1 MATDPLSLNRQ
12 ILRLSG
18 LSSGMDTEYVIKG
31 LMMHDQA
38 RVDKQNQAKTKLE
51 WQSDAYRDVNLQ
63 LRNFREKYLSV
74 LSPETNMFSSS
85 AYNIFDVAMLDDTNA
100 VTITANSSAATG
112 KVKIDS
118 ITQLAAAATASS
130 AGICTDD
137 TLDKDTALKD
147 LNLAT
152 PLQFVDNKI
161 SFSINGQTFEFADDT
176 SVSDMMKEINMN
188 DDADVTIRYSD
199 LTKGF
204 TISSNETGSSS
215 TVEIV
220 NLTGNAFAAT
230 DSAFGIA
237 EGTFNG
243 QDAKLHI
250 EDIEVI
256 QSKNSF
262 TIDGINYTL
271 NDTSATSISFNVE
284 RDVDSTVDKIKD
296 FIDAYNELVSDL
308 NEKISE
314 KQYSAYKPLTD
325 EQKEAMNEKDIELWE
340 EKAKSGLLYNNS
352 DVSTL
357 LNKMRDGFYTNV
369 EGVGKSPADIGLK
382 TGLWYE
388 KGKITIDETQL
399 RKALQNNPDEVTD
412 LLVSKSSAEDA
423 TEQFKQSGLIARIST
438 ALANYTDKTTDVSL
452 KNLSEN
458 IRSIENR
465 IEDMMDRMTLKE
477 DALWKKY
484 TAMETAMSK
493 LNSQSSWLQAQMSS
507 LSGQA

>member
-1 MATDPLSLNRQ
+1 MATDPVSLNRQ

-18 LSSGMDTEYVIKG
+18 LSSGMDTEYIIQG

-38 RVDKQNQAKTKLE
+38 RVDKQNQAKTKME
-51 WQSDAYRDVNLQ
+51 WQSDAFRDVNLQ

-74 LSPETNMFSSS
+74 LSETNMFSTS
-85 AYNIFDVAMLDDTNA
+85 AYNIFDVTMLDDTKA
-100 VTITANSSAATG
+100 VTITANSSAAAS
-112 KVKIDS
+112 KLKIDS
-118 ITQLAAAATASS
+118 ITQLATAATASS
-130 AGICTDD
+130 TGICTDD

-161 SFSINGQTFEFADDT
+161 SFEINGQTFEFTDDT

-204 TISSNETGSSS
+204 TISANETGSTS

-220 NLTGNAFAAT
+220 NVTGNAFSAI

-237 EGTFNG
+237 EGTFTG

-250 EDIEVI
+250 EGIEVI
-256 QSKNSF
+256 RSQNSF

-308 NEKISE
+308 NEKLSE
-314 KQYSAYKPLTD
+314 KQYSAYQPLTD
-325 EQKEAMNEKDIELWE
+325 EQKEAMNEEDIELWE

-352 DVSTL
+352 DISTL
-357 LNKMRDGFYTNV
+357 LNTMRNGFYTNV

-399 RKALQNNPDEVTD
+399 REALQNNPDEVTD
-412 LLVSKSSAEDA
+412 LLVTKSSSEDA
-423 TEQFKQSGLIARIST
+423 TEQFNQSGLISRIST
-438 ALANYTDKTTDVSL
+438 ALANYTEQTTDVSL
-452 KNLSEN
+452 KNLTEN
-458 IRSIENR
+458 IRTIENR
-465 IEDMMDRMTLKE
+465 IDEMMDRMTLKE
-477 DALWKKY
+477 NALWKKY
-484 TAMETAMSK
+484 TAMETAMSR
-493 LNSQSSWLQAQMSS
+493 LNSQSSWLQTQISSFSAQS
-507 LSGQA
+507 